1 MTDMDKLITSIMK
14 EAEKDGEPVT
24 REEAKE
30 MAEMEIKA
38 KSINRYE
45 QSEKPR
51 KKAVKERKVDE
62 QKLEII
68 NALNAAVAEFADGTA
83 SVKNEAEV
91 SFICK
96 GVDYTVKL
104 IKHRPPKKTI
114 Q

>member
-30 MAEMEIKA
+30 MAEMEINA

-45 QSEKPR
+45 QSMKPR
-51 KKAVKERKVDE
+51 KKAVRERKVDE

-68 NALNAAVAEFADGTA
+68 NALNAAVAEFADGTT

-91 SFICK
+91 SFTCK

>member
-1 MTDMDKLITSIMK
+1 MDKEKLITKIIK
-14 EAEKDGEPVT
+14 ECEQDGEPVT
-24 REEAKE
+24 KEEAEE
-30 MAEMEIKA
+30 MAEIEIKA

-45 QSEKPR
+45 QSMKPR
-51 KKAVKERKVDE
+51 KKAIRERKVDE

-68 NALNAAVAEFADGTA
+68 NTLNAAVAEFADGTT

-91 SFICK
+91 SFTCK

-114 Q
+114 